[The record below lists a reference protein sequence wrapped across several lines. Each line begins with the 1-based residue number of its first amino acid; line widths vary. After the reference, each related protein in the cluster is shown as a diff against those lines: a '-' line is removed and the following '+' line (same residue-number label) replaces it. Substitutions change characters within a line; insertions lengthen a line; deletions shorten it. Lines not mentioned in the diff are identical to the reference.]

1 MTRRRRRLAHISALA
16 RELETALDGKLDR
29 ILDRKLAHDLAV
41 ELRRAIE
48 RGRVVDDLRLFE
60 VYERVRALE
69 SAVEVEVNFRATVSF
84 GPLSAGAR
92 MIRAELEE
100 IERTDVE
107 SGSASRVIAVAIA
120 VLPVHHQAR
129 YGEEFRAE
137 LADLPRHKR
146 VAHAVGLVSRSLV
159 LRRALLDARAT
170 KSARP

>member
-29 ILDRKLAHDLAV
+29 ILDRKLAHDLAL

-48 RGRVVDDLRLFE
+48 RGRVFDDVRLFE

-69 SAVEVEVNFRATVSF
+69 SAVEVNFRATVSF
-84 GPLSAGAR
+84 GPLLDSAR
-92 MIRAELEE
+92 SIRVGLEE
-100 IERTDVE
+100 VERTPVE
-107 SGSASRVIAVAIA
+107 SGSAGKVVAVAIA
-120 VLPVHHQAR
+120 VLPAHHQAR

-137 LADLPRHKR
+137 LADLPRHQR
-146 VAHAVGLVSRSLV
+146 VPHALGLVSRSLL